1 MYDTEST
8 PETLTDNNLQQLAT
22 QFKNAFSPQQ
32 HKKLTDNDVQ
42 QLIAQALDS
51 LSLEGKRV
59 LVIIPDGTRTAP
71 IPLVFRILYERIGRR
86 VARLD
91 YLIALGTHPPMEED
105 AIEHLVGVSAQERA
119 ERYPNVSIINH
130 HWSQTDMLKTIG
142 TISREEAQQITDG
155 LLAEDVPVT
164 LNRIIFDYDQ
174 LIICG
179 PVFPHEVVGFSGG
192 AKYLFPGIAGPDIIN
207 FTHWLG
213 ALVTSMHT
221 IGVKDTPVRRVIHR
235 AAEFVDRPLLCM
247 ALVLQGEALHGL
259 YIGSYLEAWGAAAD
273 LSAQL
278 NIISVDTPYK
288 RVLSMPSHIY
298 DDLWTAAKAMYKTEP
313 AIADGGE
320 VIIYAPHITEI
331 SYTHGKL
338 IDKVGYHVR
347 DYFTK
352 QWDRFKDVPG
362 SILAHST
369 HVKGTGTF
377 EHGVEK
383 PRISVTL
390 ATGIPEERCHRVN
403 LGYLDYKKINIDEWK
418 NRESEGILFVPHAGE
433 MLYRAESL
441 FLPQQETSRRKS

>member
-1 MYDTEST
+1 MLYGKGST
-8 PETLTDNNLQQLAT
+8 SETITN
-22 QFKNAFSPQQ
+22 S
-32 HKKLTDNDVQ
+32 DVQ
-42 QLIAQALDS
+42 HAIAQTFDT
-51 LSLEGKRV
+51 LSLDGKRV

-71 IPLVFRILYERIGRR
+71 IPLFFRLLYERVGRR

-91 YLIALGTHPPMEED
+91 YLIALGTHPPMEEA

-119 ERYPNVSIINH
+119 EHYPNVSIINH
-130 HWSQTDMLKTIG
+130 HWSQPDMLTTIG

-155 LLAEDVPVT
+155 VLAEDVPVT
-164 LNRIIFDYDQ
+164 LNRMILEYDQ

-179 PVFPHEVVGFSGG
+179 PVFPHEVAGFSGG

-221 IGVKDTPVRRVIHR
+221 IGIKDTPVRRITHK
-235 AAEFVDRPLLCM
+235 AAEYIDRPLLCM
-247 ALVLQGEALHGL
+247 ALVLKGEELHGL
-259 YIGSYLEAWGAAAD
+259 YIGSSVEAWSAAAD

-278 NIISVDTPYK
+278 NIIPVHTPFK
-288 RVLSMPSHIY
+288 RVLSIPSSIY

-338 IDKVGYHVR
+338 IDRVGYHVR

-352 QWDRFKDVPG
+352 QWEHFKDVPG

-377 EHGVEK
+377 ENGIET

-390 ATGIPEERCHRVN
+390 ATSIPEERCKRVN
-403 LGYLDYKKINIDEWK
+403 LGYLDHKKVNIEEWK
-418 NRESEGILFVPHAGE
+418 DREQEGILLVPHAGE

-441 FLPQQETSRRKS
+441 FTTESGTARRNV

>member
-1 MYDTEST
+1 MLYAKGST
-8 PETLTDNNLQQLAT
+8 TETLTD
-22 QFKNAFSPQQ
+22 
-32 HKKLTDNDVQ
+32 DDVQ
-42 QLIAQALDS
+42 QLIVQAFDQ
-51 LSLEGKRV
+51 LSLDGKRV
-59 LVIIPDGTRTAP
+59 LVIIPDSTRTAP
-71 IPLVFRILYERIGRR
+71 IPLFFRLLYKHIGQR

-91 YLIALGTHPPMEED
+91 YLIALGTHPPMEEA
-105 AIEHLVGVSAQERA
+105 AIDRLVGISAQERA
-119 ERYPNVSIINH
+119 EHYPNISIMNH
-130 HWSQTDMLKTIG
+130 HWSQPDMLSTIG
-142 TISREEAQQITDG
+142 TISRDEAQYITHG
-155 LLAEDVPVT
+155 LLAEEIPVT
-164 LNRIIFDYDQ
+164 LNRTIFDYDQ

-221 IGVKDTPVRRVIHR
+221 IGIKDTPVRHIIHR
-235 AAEFVDRPLLCM
+235 AAEFVQRPLLCI
-247 ALVLQGEALHGL
+247 ALVLQGEKFHGL
-259 YIGSYLEAWGAAAD
+259 YVGSYLEAWSAAAD

-278 NIISVDTPYK
+278 NILAVDTPFQ
-288 RVLSMPSHIY
+288 RVLSIPSHIY

-338 IDKVGYHVR
+338 IDEVGYHVR

-352 QWDRFKDVPG
+352 QWDHFKDVPG

-369 HVKGTGTF
+369 HVKGSGTF
-377 EHGVEK
+377 DNGVET
-383 PRISVTL
+383 PRIQVTL
-390 ATGIPEERCHRVN
+390 ATGIPEERCKQVD
-403 LGYLDYKKINIDEWK
+403 LGYLDYKKINKEEWE
-418 NRESEGILFVPHAGE
+418 NREHEGVLLVPHAGE

-441 FLPQQETSRRKS
+441 FTTARNKG